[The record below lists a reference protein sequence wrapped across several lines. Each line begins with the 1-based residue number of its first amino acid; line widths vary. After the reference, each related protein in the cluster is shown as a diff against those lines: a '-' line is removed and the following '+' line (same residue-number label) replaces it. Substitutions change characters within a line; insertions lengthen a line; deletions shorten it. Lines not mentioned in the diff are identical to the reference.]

1 MAKKSIMTP
10 ARVANIK
17 DMLSNRN
24 PVEKDNGPMMAAVN
38 KAKVKKPKKNFV
50 PKSY

>member
-10 ARVANIK
+10 TRVANIK
-17 DMLSNRN
+17 DMLSSRA
-24 PVEKDNGPMMAAVN
+24 PVERDNGPMMQAVN
-38 KAKVKKPKKNFV
+38 KAKVKKVKKSFA